1 MGAVDFD
8 LSLDEIREV
17 TAWAADRAADVLAT
31 YERAVPG
38 DRRPATAIAAA
49 RAFAD
54 GGPRLHVLRKI
65 AMDAHRAGMAAV
77 VPEAGHAALSASQA
91 AAAAF
96 LHPLP
101 KAHQVKHLLG
111 SAAYAVLARGEAER
125 DLVLHGTPAV
135 VRHVL
140 ARYPLA
146 PEGGG
151 AVGAVIRD
159 LDAALRR

>member
-1 MGAVDFD
+1 MGSAEID
-8 LSLDEIREV
+8 LSLDEIRAV

-65 AMDAHRAGMAAV
+65 AMDAHRAGRAAL
-77 VPEAGHAALSASQA
+77 VPEAGHAALAASQA

-96 LHPLP
+96 LHPLAR
-101 KAHQVKHLLG
+101 AHQVKHVLG
-111 SAAYAVLARGEAER
+111 SAAYAVLATGDTGR
-125 DLVLHGTPAV
+125 DAVLDTTPAV
-135 VRHVL
+135 VRRVL

-146 PEGGG
+146 PDGGG
-151 AVGAVIRD
+151 EVGAVIRD
-159 LDAALRR
+159 LDAALRA